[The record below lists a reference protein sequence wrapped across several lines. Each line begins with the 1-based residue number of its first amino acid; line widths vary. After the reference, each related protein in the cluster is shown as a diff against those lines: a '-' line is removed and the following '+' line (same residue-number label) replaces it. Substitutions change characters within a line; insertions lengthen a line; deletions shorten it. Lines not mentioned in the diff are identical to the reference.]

1 MISILLKDKKN
12 KVFQEMMFL
21 KNETELLICD
31 NINQINKEAT
41 EQLQIETFADGI
53 VEYWEN
59 RGYKRDNALYDK
71 LIIEYNQRNDKQL
84 TRWK

>member
-1 MISILLKDKKN
+1 MISILLKDNKN
-12 KVFQEMMFL
+12 KIFQEMMFL
-21 KNETELLICD
+21 RNETELLICD
-31 NINQINKEAT
+31 NIIKINKEGT
-41 EQLQIETFADGI
+41 EQLQIETFTNGI

>member
-1 MISILLKDKKN
+1 MISILLKDNKN

-21 KNETELLICD
+21 RNETELLICD
-31 NINQINKEAT
+31 NIIKINKSGT
-41 EQLQIETFADGI
+41 EQLQIETFTDGI
-53 VEYWEN
+53 VEYWEE

-71 LIIEYNQRNDKQL
+71 LILEYNQQNDKQL